1 VLFLEVSKQEQDRLF
16 LEETFLTAEES
27 ANYLGITKQAIQ
39 SLAKRNILPHIR
51 KGNILLFHRLD
62 IENRHTKQEALR
74 KKYRPYEH

>member
-1 VLFLEVSKQEQDRLF
+1 MEVSKQEQDRLF
-16 LEETFLTAEES
+16 LEETFLTSEES

-51 KGNILLFHRLD
+51 KGNVLLFHRLD
-62 IENRHTKQEALR
+62 IENRHATQEGLR